1 MTHPNLFRRISSRTP
16 LAPLALVL
24 CLQVATT
31 YAQAPSP
38 FVVAPP
44 TSAAFA
50 DYGAGNGPA
59 ANLRRAPAKLFTF
72 DRASL
77 RDVLRYLADDAGIPF
92 VGVPETEAA
101 NRRLVTFTMES
112 SPFVA
117 LESVCSDNG
126 IRLEYENGVWFMR
139 TVDKERE
146 RRVQEEEDNRLVG
159 IVYRL
164 KNDPVDR
171 VDFASAP
178 GSASPAS
185 GGAAGGGSAAAGT
198 GLTTP
203 ILPLQNSQKVF
214 QAKAPR
220 IVNEVRAMLGLSQIA
235 YNPDGTVA
243 GDTVT
248 AGTTVQAARIFSS
261 NEQETN
267 QAITSAVASLN
278 LTYVPPQVPQ
288 VIYNSDTNSLWVVA
302 TRLQHKWV
310 ADYLIAVDQPQP
322 LIAIEIKFFETS
334 RDPSKS
340 LGINWQN
347 TFALDASTRIPGGL
361 SIAAT
366 DIRAGSPGTLGSVSV
381 NGGRASGNPAPPIL
395 EASSSSFTFNSPYS
409 AVLSA
414 SQVAFTIQAFM
425 QDQQSSVVQY
435 PRVLTVNNRE
445 VAITS
450 AQNTPF
456 ISGSSSVTAGSAQT
470 SSGASFLQTG
480 TQVNVLPKVVGD
492 EQVALTV
499 AITISSI
506 TGVKE
511 LNFGQGVRDAVPIT
525 SARVYNASLQV
536 NSGYTLAVG
545 GLEATDDLRLN
556 NGIPFLR
563 DIPGVGELFK
573 SKGRSRTKRNLIV
586 FITPSIIEN
595 PRETRGIT
603 ETPEAVIPI
612 RPNDPTPPSFSPDG
626 NLIGGYNSVGGALA
640 WLEFQI
646 RLFRQINK
654 ENRTDKES
662 IKHLRA
668 VISTARMLVSEL
680 ATMQESSP
688 ENMKWKVSR
697 DEERAL
703 AALTDLNQVLGQAQ
717 DNVL

>member
-24 CLQVATT
+24 CLQVLTT
-31 YAQAPSP
+31 HAQAPSP

-50 DYGAGNGPA
+50 DYGSGNVVA
-59 ANLRRAPAKLFTF
+59 MKLRQAPATLFTF

-77 RDVLRYLADDAGIPF
+77 RDVLRYLADAAQIPF
-92 VGVPETEAA
+92 IGLSESDDA
-101 NRRLVTFTMES
+101 NARLVTFTMES

-117 LESVCSDNG
+117 LESVCKDNG
-126 IRLEYENGVWFMR
+126 VRLSFENGVWFMR
-139 TVDKERE
+139 TVNEDRE
-146 RRVQEEEDNRLVG
+146 RRIREEEINMLVG

-171 VDFASAP
+171 VDFAAAP
-178 GSASPAS
+178 GAGSPAA
-185 GGAAGGGSAAAGT
+185 GAGAAAQATA
-198 GLTTP
+198 LTTP
-203 ILPLQNSQKVF
+203 ILPLQNSQRVF

-235 YNPDGTVA
+235 YNADGTVA

-248 AGTTVQAARIFSS
+248 AGTNVASTSQFAA
-261 NEQETN
+261 
-267 QAITSAVASLN
+267 TSAPSARTAESAASVAALN
-278 LTYVPPQVPQ
+278 PTYVPPQVPQ

-302 TRLQHKWV
+302 TRAQHKWV
-310 ADYLIAVDQPQP
+310 ADYLLAVDQPQP
-322 LIAIEIKFFETS
+322 LIAIEVKFFETS

-340 LGINWQN
+340 LGLNWQN
-347 TFALDASTRIPGGL
+347 TFALDPSTRIPGGL
-361 SIAAT
+361 TIAAT
-366 DIRAGSPGTLGSVSV
+366 DIRAGSPGTLGSVNV
-381 NGGRASGNPAPPIL
+381 SGSRNSGIPSPAIL
-395 EASSSSFTFNSPYS
+395 EASSSSFSFNSPYS

-414 SQVAFTIQAFM
+414 SQVAFTVQAFM

-680 ATMQESSP
+680 AAMQESSP